1 MEGITARDVE
11 QVFADVG
18 TTGSYGC
25 FEYQGVSLGLGTD
38 EAALLDWFSN
48 FFSGYFTVT
57 TSDRTAAVVYSSQDR
72 ALFDRLK
79 AWATAHGRPRSDG
92 EIEYEIDAQHR
103 LVHSCTVER
112 KTGDV
117 VESCFVLSRPGR
129 RVLVACP
136 GEPEDR
142 RDTVKRS
149 LRNMMKL
156 LFMEKGWIPFHSAAC
171 VWNDTGICILGGKFA
186 GKTSTLVN
194 LLARPGAKLVTN
206 DNLFLRD
213 AGTRLE
219 GCGFPN
225 KAGLRIGA
233 LAAYPRLM
241 EWVETTTDSF
251 YRQIDTRT
259 VRDILATTPADE
271 LSRRPERIVLLST
284 ELAEQFDVPIEHVAD
299 IRLFLIVQFDPSLDR
314 SRLVP
319 VTDRQR
325 IRESLGANFRS
336 LRKEKQDFLQG
347 FFDLDDRTVHG
358 TFDAMLEK
366 FASRVTVLELHQGA
380 RTNDHSAELVEAFT
394 QQQRQPSPWGAH
406 GLLPPADGPE

>member
-1 MEGITARDVE
+1 MEEITARDV
-11 QVFADVG
+11 QQMFADVAG
-18 TTGSYGC
+18 TGLYGC

-38 EAALLDWFSN
+38 DAALLDWFSG

-57 TSDRTAAVVYSSQDR
+57 TSDRTDAVVYSTQDR
-72 ALFDRLK
+72 AVFERLK
-79 AWATAHGRPRSDG
+79 EQATAHGRPRSDD
-92 EIEYEIDAQHR
+92 EIEYDVDDQNRVVYSRKA
-103 LVHSCTVER
+103 ER

-136 GEPEDR
+136 GAPEER

-149 LRNMMKL
+149 LRNTMKL
-156 LFMEKGWIPFHSAAC
+156 LFMEKGWVPFHSAAC

-194 LLARPGAKLVTN
+194 LLARTGAKLVTN

-213 AGTRLE
+213 AGSRLE

-241 EWVETTTDSF
+241 EWVATTTDSF
-251 YRQIDTRT
+251 YRQIDART
-259 VRDILATTPADE
+259 VREILATTPADE
-271 LSRRPERIVLLST
+271 LGRRPERIVLLST
-284 ELAEQFDVPIEHVAD
+284 ELAEQFGVPIEHVAD
-299 IRLFLIVQFDPSLDR
+299 IRVFLVVHFDPALEQ

-319 VTDRQR
+319 LTDRQQ
-325 IRESLGANFRS
+325 IRDALEPSFRS

-347 FFDLDDRTVHG
+347 FFDLDDGAVQG
-358 TFDAMLEK
+358 TFDAMLDK

-380 RTNDHSAELVEAFT
+380 RTNEHSAELVQELT
-394 QQQRQPSPWGAH
+394 RGLHQPA
-406 GLLPPADGPE
+406 

>member
-1 MEGITARDVE
+1 MEEITARDV
-11 QVFADVG
+11 QQMFADVAATG
-18 TTGSYGC
+18 TYGC

-38 EAALLDWFSN
+38 DPALLDWFSG

-57 TSDRTAAVVYSSQDR
+57 TNDRTDAAVYSSQDR
-72 ALFDRLK
+72 ALFERLK
-79 AWATAHGRPRSDG
+79 ERATADGRPRSDD
-92 EIEYEIDAQHR
+92 EIDVEIDAQHR
-103 LVHSCTVER
+103 LVYSAKAER

-136 GEPEDR
+136 GAPEER

-171 VWNDTGICILGGKFA
+171 VWNDVGICILGSKFA

-241 EWVETTTDSF
+241 DWIETTTDSF
-251 YRQIDTRT
+251 YRQIDART

-271 LSRRPERIVLLST
+271 LGSRPERIVLLST
-284 ELAEQFDVPIEHVAD
+284 ELAEQFDVPIEHVAE
-299 IRLFLIVQFDPSLDR
+299 IRLFLVVHFDPSLEE

-319 VTDRQR
+319 LTDRQQ
-325 IRESLGANFRS
+325 IRDALEPSFRS

-347 FFDLDDRTVHG
+347 FFDLDDSTAQGTV
-358 TFDAMLEK
+358 DAMLEK
-366 FASRVTVLELHQGA
+366 FASRVSVLELHQGP
-380 RTNDHSAELVEAFT
+380 RTNEHSAELVKAFT
-394 QQQRQPSPWGAH
+394 QQLHQRA
-406 GLLPPADGPE
+406 